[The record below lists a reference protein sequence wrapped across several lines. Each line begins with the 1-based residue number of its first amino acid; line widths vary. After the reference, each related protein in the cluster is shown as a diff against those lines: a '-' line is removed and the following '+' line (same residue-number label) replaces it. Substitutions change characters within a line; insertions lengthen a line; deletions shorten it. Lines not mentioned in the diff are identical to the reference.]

1 MTYQLNLSDRALL
14 IQINAKPNSL
24 CISCMV
30 SNFCATEIEIC
41 LVLGQLVQLKKKVW
55 PDMSYEHLLRAIF
68 SGAKEILFL
77 NSDVV
82 TCTKALHD
90 ISFIKKKIILFLLY
104 WLKIGCRHIINC
116 GLLQWR

>member
-82 TCTKALHD
+82 T
-90 ISFIKKKIILFLLY
+90 
-104 WLKIGCRHIINC
+104 LKSCMTS
-116 GLLQWR
+116 LLQRKHLFFFCFFGSK